1 MTSENWKRLFS
12 WRTFA
17 FATAL
22 ARHGLQPLFDLT
34 APGLCVG
41 GELVCV
47 REVPGQGLSEQS
59 LRRLCAWQDP
69 GYYGLLLPLE
79 KIA

>member
-12 WRTFA
+12 RRMFA

-47 REVPGQGLSEQS
+47 REVP
-59 LRRLCAWQDP
+59 RARTV
-69 GYYGLLLPLE
+69 
-79 KIA
+79 